1 MECQVTEA
9 GPNQGGVV
17 RADWGLA
24 EPTGTVGLTAA
35 AGLLYLSRAIRPHE
49 APSEPSNEVV
59 LDRMRLAADYLARVQ
74 RPSGRIDLR
83 DCNYDSAPDA
93 AFAVQAL
100 CPLIELGRPIRARST
115 AWDAVLRSVERFVR
129 AALVGMLD
137 GGFHTPNH
145 RWVMAAAMTWAGR
158 LFPDVD
164 VQSVVRAYL
173 AEGFDLNEDGAY
185 TEQSAGLY
193 DGICDRSLMLLHQYG
208 GNSEALQAACANL
221 TLNLHLLHPDGTIET
236 GASRRQD
243 RGQRPIPAAL
253 TLPYLMAYDVVQ
265 DSRFAEA
272 ADFLWARS
280 QGDAAGLT
288 WYLLKRGDVEVS
300 SGHAF
305 PFDFARMFPAA
316 GLWRS
321 RRGAISATAFRGQTN
336 LFRLIYGRAELRGV
350 RISQSYFGA
359 GRFVGDEMLPEGSG
373 CLLRS
378 NGGGV
383 VHRPGYDF
391 PMGRPVDPSRWF
403 EIRSEREWRPLPPCV
418 SELSIAE
425 ADGGYDLTYRTLD
438 GMEGVTAQLALDFAP
453 GGVFETAD
461 TCLEAQPGQVL
472 FLKSGY
478 AAMRYGHDLIEVGPG
493 AHAHRMWAMRDAET
507 APEHVRVL
515 LTFETPVQH
524 RLRIRCRRVP

>member
-1 MECQVTEA
+1 MAIRVREVLQVLTRQVEAAMECQVTEA

-164 VQSVVRAYL
+164 VQPVVRAYL

-280 QGDAAGLT
+280 GRRSRPHVVSPETRRRGGVLRPRVSVRLRAHVSRHRPLAVAAWGDQRHGVPRPDEPVSAHLWAGRAEGRKDKPELLRRGPVRGRRDAAG
-288 WYLLKRGDVEVS
+288 G
-300 SGHAF
+300 
-305 PFDFARMFPAA
+305 
-316 GLWRS
+316 
-321 RRGAISATAFRGQTN
+321 
-336 LFRLIYGRAELRGV
+336 FRLPA
-350 RISQSYFGA
+350 
-359 GRFVGDEMLPEGSG
+359 
-373 CLLRS
+373 
-378 NGGGV
+378 
-383 VHRPGYDF
+383 
-391 PMGRPVDPSRWF
+391 
-403 EIRSEREWRPLPPCV
+403 PL
-418 SELSIAE
+418 
-425 ADGGYDLTYRTLD
+425 
-438 GMEGVTAQLALDFAP
+438 
-453 GGVFETAD
+453 
-461 TCLEAQPGQVL
+461 
-472 FLKSGY
+472 
-478 AAMRYGHDLIEVGPG
+478 
-493 AHAHRMWAMRDAET
+493 
-507 APEHVRVL
+507 
-515 LTFETPVQH
+515 
-524 RLRIRCRRVP
+524 